1 MLKQITTAT
10 YILIMLNFLRLAVN
24 KLQAGNIHGAI
35 KVDREKYPFFMM
47 FPYRIGNTLRAIV
60 TYYRDS
66 CGYGF
71 IFSAARLA
79 FPSMFYGM
87 PLCCTS
93 TLIPEELFKFSTNPL
108 VPSGIE
114 VYNFY
119 IDEYLT
125 AAETKNILESIKHKS
140 GIDTVTGDIILVPF
154 YQPSEPEFHIPPAGT
169 ELHQMSATASSIRYA
184 EYVPKS
190 DSEMLSADGLV
201 HYH

>member
-1 MLKQITTAT
+1 MLKQITNAT
-10 YILIMLNFLRLAVN
+10 YILIVLHFLRLAVN
-24 KLQAGNIHGAI
+24 KLQAGKIHGAI
-35 KVDREKYPFFMM
+35 KVDRNKYPFFMM

-71 IFSAARLA
+71 ILSAARLA

-93 TLIPEELFKFSTNPL
+93 NLTPEELFKLSTNPQL
-108 VPSGIE
+108 PSGSE

-125 AAETKNILESIKHKS
+125 ASEAKNILESIKHNS
-140 GIDTVTGDIILVPF
+140 NIDTVTGDTILVPF
-154 YQPSEPEFHIPPAGT
+154 YQPSRPIFYSPPAGT
-169 ELHQMSATASSIRYA
+169 ELFHMSGNFCSIRYA
-184 EYVPKS
+184 ADAPIS
-190 DSEMLSADGLV
+190 DSEMFSVDGQV